1 MISKR
6 EGRLDRI
13 VLRELRDPK
22 YRAIQREAWRRCVLL
37 GARRVE
43 ETARETYD
51 YWTPA
56 WERKRVAEAE
66 AERDRRREIAHEMA
80 VRAIGEGSLR
90 KPPARETEHVKP
102 GRIRRVK

>member
-6 EGRLDRI
+6 EGQMDRSI
-13 VLRELRDPK
+13 LLQIRDPF
-22 YRAIQREAWRRCVLL
+22 YRAQQREAWKRCVELASH
-37 GARRVE
+37 GRQ
-43 ETARETYD
+43 ETVREAYD

-90 KPPARETEHVKP
+90 KPPARETQRGEP